1 MDTAL
6 LCRASTDRLSKIAKD
21 LFLFAIAADQ
31 QTALDATN
39 AKVRAEFAR
48 LAPTVKGD
56 GLRDA
61 AATDRDALRREAT
74 EMLHQAANASPAELE
89 AIESLGA
96 RVAAQ
101 GETAQAHTCRARTA
115 TRQTTDHR
123 FFGSSTPAV
132 MARWGAAFV
141 QRLRDHGWIEGR
153 TVAIEYRWAEGRAE
167 RYAEIV
173 EEFVRLNVNVIVT
186 YGTPPSKA
194 AMKRT
199 HRLETW
205 FGSHTATA

>member
-6 LCRASTDRLSKIAKD
+6 LYRASTDRLSKIAKD

-89 AIESLGA
+89 AIEVGRKGCCPGRDSSS
-96 RVAAQ
+96 
-101 GETAQAHTCRARTA
+101 AHL
-115 TRQTTDHR
+115 
-123 FFGSSTPAV
+123 P
-132 MARWGAAFV
+132 
-141 QRLRDHGWIEGR
+141 
-153 TVAIEYRWAEGRAE
+153 
-167 RYAEIV
+167 
-173 EEFVRLNVNVIVT
+173 
-186 YGTPPSKA
+186 
-194 AMKRT
+194 RT
-199 HRLETW
+199 HSNPANYRPSVFW
-205 FGSHTATA
+205 FQYARSNGAVGRRVCPTAP